1 MNMSLMYTDEQ
12 NAQILI
18 SLLKQKNIRRVIISP
33 GTSNVCFAGSLLHDP
48 YFILYSSVDERSAAY
63 MACGIAEES
72 GEPVVLSCTGA
83 TSSRN
88 YMPGLTEAYY
98 RKLPVLAVT
107 SSQRSSRIGHNIDQV
122 TDRTLLPR
130 DVAVLSVQMPV
141 IHDDEDRWSSMINA
155 NKALIA
161 LTRNGGGPVHIN
173 LETNYS
179 NIFDVQELPSVRN
192 IIHYESLAEL
202 PEFSCGNNAIIIGAH
217 APMGNDLVTQIEEFC
232 TKYNC
237 VVLCDHTS
245 NYTGKYKI
253 IPNALLEQQNFTP
266 SLKTINLAIH
276 IGDIT
281 ATRFLVNAKEIWR
294 VSIDGELRD
303 PYRKLTKVFQCKE
316 TEFFKAYNKKNNRIE
331 PNHFWNVC
339 KSEYTDLYDII
350 TSINYPLSNIWVAL
364 NTISKIP
371 TGSELHLAIRNS
383 IRTWNYF
390 ELPKDSRCFCN
401 TGGFGIDGCTS
412 SFVGAS
418 LVDTTKL
425 YYLVT
430 GDLAF
435 FYDMNA
441 LGNRQIG
448 GNIRILL
455 INNGTAMEMKYRSNL
470 TSLFE
475 NEDVSYM
482 AATGHFG
489 FKSKDLV
496 KHLSEDLGFNYFAI
510 NTKDDFETVLPTLVC
525 PQITEKPIIVEVFT
539 DSSDEQNAY
548 DLLCNAKSDTTTVL
562 KNKVRDCVN
571 FFRK

>member
-1 MNMSLMYTDEQ
+1 MSLMYTDEQ

-130 DVAVLSVQMPV
+130 DVAVLSVQMPI
-141 IHDDEDRWSSMINA
+141 IHDEEDKWSSIINA

-179 NIFDVQELPSVRN
+179 NNFETQQLPPVRN
-192 IIHYESLAEL
+192 ILHFENTNNLPEL
-202 PEFSCGNNAIIIGAH
+202 PLGNNAIIIGAH
-217 APMGNDLVTQIEEFC
+217 FPMNKELIEEIDEFC
-232 TKYNC
+232 SKNNC
-237 VVLCDHTS
+237 IVLCDHTS
-245 NYTGKYKI
+245 NYNGTFKI

-266 SLKTINLAIH
+266 ALKNIDYAIH

-281 ATRFLVNAKEIWR
+281 ATRFLVNSKEIWR
-294 VSIDGELRD
+294 INSDGELRD
-303 PYRKLTKVFQCKE
+303 PYRKLTKVFQMSELC
-316 TEFFKAYNKKNNRIE
+316 FFKAYNRNHTRTVNTTFFETCSSEHNRLTRKI
-331 PNHFWNVC
+331 
-339 KSEYTDLYDII
+339 SQL
-350 TSINYPLSNIWVAL
+350 NYPLSNIWVAKETAPNL
-364 NTISKIP
+364 PN
-371 TGSELHLAIRNS
+371 GSELHLAIRNS
-383 IRTWNYF
+383 VRTWNYF
-390 ELPKDSRCFCN
+390 ALPSSIKCFCN
-401 TGGFGIDGCTS
+401 TGGFGIDGCMS

-418 LVDTTKL
+418 LVDQDKL
-425 YYLVT
+425 YFLVT

-435 FYDMNA
+435 FYDINA

-448 GNIRILL
+448 NNVRIILV
-455 INNGTAMEMKYRSNL
+455 NNGTAMEMKYRSNL
-470 TSLFE
+470 TFLFE
-475 NEDVSYM
+475 HENISYM

-489 FKSKDLV
+489 FKSPKLV
-496 KHLSEDLGFNYFAI
+496 KHYAQDLGFKYYSVEKKEDYI
-510 NTKDDFETVLPTLVC
+510 NILPTVLDTKLSD
-525 PQITEKPIIVEVFT
+525 KPILIEVFT
-539 DSSDEQNAY
+539 NSEDEQEAY
-548 DLLCNAKSDTTTVL
+548 DLLCNCESYTSTVI
-562 KNKVRDCVN
+562 KNKVKSCIN
-571 FFRK
+571 IFRK